1 MSGKLT
7 NYLENEL
14 LDHVLKVGAWN
25 RPANLYVRLC
35 TADPGET
42 ATPAT
47 LVEPSGGAYTPIAI
61 DGNWSAGSSRATANN
76 TTITFVES
84 TSNWGTISHFAVA
97 DTTTTTGNV
106 LAYGEVSPNKTITTG
121 TNVSISVGD
130 LDVSWNAGRMSTNL
144 ANKLLDHVFKG
155 DAYTP
160 ETVLFVGLCTATPVD
175 GDTGN
180 LTGKEH
186 SGDGYIRVSEDNWDA
201 ASGGVSQNTDL
212 LEWDAASGS
221 WGTVTHFA
229 VLNTSTQATGNLLFY
244 GTLTT
249 ARSVES
255 GDTINAP
262 IGTITV
268 TMD

>member
-7 NYLENEL
+7 DYLEDEL
-14 LDHVLKVGAWN
+14 LDHVLKVGVWN

-35 TADPGET
+35 TADPGEA

-47 LVEPSGGAYTPIAI
+47 LAEPSGGAYTPIAV
-61 DGNWSAGSSRATANN
+61 DGNWSAGAARATAN
-76 TTITFVES
+76 TSTVTFVEA
-84 TSNWGTISHFAVA
+84 TSNWGPISHFAIA

-106 LAYGEVSPNKTITTG
+106 LAYGEVSPNKTIATG
-121 TNVSISVGD
+121 TNVSIAIGD
-130 LDVSWNAGRMSTNL
+130 LDISWNAGRISTDL

-160 ETVLFVGLCTATPVD
+160 ETVLFVGLCTQTPVD

-201 ASGGVSQNTDL
+201 SADGVSQNTDL
-212 LEWDAASGS
+212 LEWDESSGS
-221 WGTVTHFA
+221 WGTQTHFA
-229 VLNTSTQATGNLLFY
+229 ILNTSVLATGNLLFY
-244 GTLTT
+244 GTLAT
-249 ARSVES
+249 ARAIETN
-255 GDTINAP
+255 DTVNAP

-268 TMD
+268 SMD